1 MISVITKLSLALR
14 MSNNATLTPPGILL
28 IIFSL
33 FISLTINKTYAQSHF
48 LTPIKK
54 PSLIELIGEKF
65 YSPNEKNEKLE
76 TFGVETEEYIHFY
89 EFFKEID
96 NNNQDS
102 ELLLNLK
109 NKYVT
114 DKNKITHKI
123 IEWYILRSPYTS
135 PNIVE
140 MYDFMNK
147 NQDWPDIDIIQK
159 KIEKYLI
166 LNDLE
171 TDFVA
176 RYFEMHPPISGD
188 GYIAKSINDFKIG
201 KYNSAKESYKTA
213 WHKMRISKEARDKFI
228 QYCSLCIS
236 KKDLEI
242 RFDRML
248 YLDAFDELFDV
259 ALMLDENFLQ
269 LANIANKIKLG
280 EHIARNDFNKIEDI
294 LENNSSYHYLRIKW
308 LIEKKY
314 YNEAYDH
321 LNKYKNTLNISN
333 PILWAV
339 QSEYLGRKLI
349 SEQRYREAYEVMTLN
364 IKVENEIFAN
374 LEFLKGW
381 LSLKKFNDE
390 DRAIKHFNSQLKL
403 TKLDENIAQAN
414 FWIALSYI
422 QSEKTELAQ
431 NYYQM
436 SASYSNSFYGLLSA
450 SYTQDNTIFTSKN
463 TNFSYK
469 ENVDINK
476 DLIVAI
482 NILGAADRKYLA
494 AKFIDNIYELYPET
508 INPNNLSNIAN
519 NAHLTQ
525 TAIRLSKKAGINKI
539 NLEHLYPTNDFPLNI
554 NEKNKLFS
562 INNLIHAIIHQES
575 EFASEAISY
584 SGAMGMMQI
593 MPNTAKMLSRLE
605 KIEFEEDRLSR
616 DSSYNVILGSRYISD
631 LINDFDGSYV
641 YAISSYNAGP
651 TRVRSWIRSN
661 REIEILDWIELIP
674 YRETRNYVKSVLRNA
689 QYYKILLYENNINSN
704 ILYDLNRGT
713 VN

>member
-1 MISVITKLSLALR
+1 MISVTTKLSLALR
-14 MSNNATLTPPGILL
+14 LSNNATLTLPGILL

-33 FISLTINKTYAQSHF
+33 FISLTINKTYAQSHSV
-48 LTPIKK
+48 TPIKK

-96 NNNQDS
+96 NNSQDS

-123 IEWYILRSPYTS
+123 IEWYILRSPYTL

-171 TDFVA
+171 KDFVA
-176 RYFEMHPPISGD
+176 HYFEMHPPISGD

-259 ALMLDENFLQ
+259 SLMLDENFLQ
-269 LANIANKIKLG
+269 LANIANKIKLD

-308 LIEKKY
+308 LI
-314 YNEAYDH
+314 
-321 LNKYKNTLNISN
+321 
-333 PILWAV
+333 ILWAV

-364 IKVENEIFAN
+364 VEVENEIFAN

-381 LSLKKFNDE
+381 LSLKKFNDPN
-390 DRAIKHFNSQLKL
+390 RAIKHFNNQLNL
-403 TKLDENIAQAN
+403 TNLDENIAQAN
-414 FWIALSYI
+414 FWIAMSHI
-422 QSEKTELAQ
+422 KSEETELAQ
-431 NYYQM
+431 NFFQI
-436 SASYSNSFYGLLSA
+436 SASHINSFYGLLAS
-450 SYTQDNTIFTSKN
+450 SYTQDNATFNIKD
-463 TNFSYK
+463 TNFSDE
-469 ENVDINK
+469 ENEDINK

-482 NILGAADRKYLA
+482 NILGAVDRKYLA
-494 AKFIDNIYELYPET
+494 AKFIDNIYDLYPET
-508 INPNNLSNIAN
+508 INPNTLSNIAN

-525 TAIRLSKKAGINKI
+525 TAIRLSKKIGINKI

-631 LINDFDGSYV
+631 LINEFDGSYV